1 MNPFCYGKVVSGK
14 DFCPRKEAEDKLES
28 NIQRGQNTYIMGER
42 RIGKTSLIENV
53 CQKMKSDF
61 VRVFIDLRML
71 DGLEDFEKRVL
82 SAIMKAESEVTDFK
96 KVLTMFTSYKPTVS
110 IDQATGESSF
120 SFRNIEKTNVEN
132 VEVLFDHI
140 ASLNERKRVIVVFD
154 EFQDVLRL
162 SNPQALLAKMRA
174 KIQLQPK
181 VAYVFSGSI
190 KENVQRIFTNPT
202 DAMYNIAEPI
212 FLDVINKAEF
222 SQFITDKLNLGKF
235 VVAPDLLDK
244 IYEITENITGDTQ
257 QLCSAL
263 WDVTKP
269 QEEMNGDSLN
279 RALAHINAMRSEDF
293 ERVLDNMTNLQI
305 KVLKALALNKKSKV
319 QSQDFMEKVG
329 HRNFT
334 AVAKSVSQL
343 TKRNIIY
350 IYKKEY
356 KFYSPFLREWLKTKV

>member
-1 MNPFCYGKVVSGK
+1 MNPFCYGKVVVGK

-53 CQKMKSDF
+53 CQKLKSDF
-61 VRVFIDLRML
+61 VRIFVDLRML

-82 SAIMKAESEVTDFK
+82 TSLMKAESEVSDFK
-96 KVLTMFTSYKPTVS
+96 KVLTMFTAYRPTVS
-110 IDQATGESSF
+110 VDPLSGESTF
-120 SFRNIEKTNVEN
+120 GFKAIEKTNVEN
-132 VEVLFDHI
+132 VEALFDHI
-140 ASLNERKRVIVVFD
+140 LSLNERKRVIVVFD
-154 EFQDVLRL
+154 EFQDILRL

-174 KIQLQPK
+174 KIQLQSK

-190 KENVQRIFTNPT
+190 KENVQKIFTHPQES
-202 DAMYNIAEPI
+202 MYNSAEPI
-212 FLDVINKAEF
+212 FLDVINKDEF
-222 SQFITDKLNLGKF
+222 SQFILAKFHQGKF
-235 VVAPDLLDK
+235 NVAPDLFEK

-269 QEEMNGDSLN
+269 HEEMNGESLN
-279 RALAHINAMRSEDF
+279 KALAHINTMRSEDF

-305 KVLKALALNKKSKV
+305 KILKALAFNKRAKV
-319 QSQDFMEKVG
+319 QSQDFMERVG

-334 AVAKSVSQL
+334 AVAKSVAQL
-343 TKRNIIY
+343 TKRNVLY

-356 KFYSPFLREWLKTKV
+356 KFYSPFLREWLKTKI